1 MEYLGP
7 KRSTAVNVNVMPA
20 CLLLARAKW
29 EWVCQC
35 PLPASSLV
43 NILSIWITIWFLL
56 TPKCGCGGRSSFSWQ
71 SDSRYGTSK
80 YRDMMTRLAQDPV
93 GQTGAV

>member
-29 EWVCQC
+29 ELVCQC

-43 NILSIWITIWFLL
+43 NTLSIWITIWFLL